1 MTSSIVT
8 APLSSLTGVIE
19 RITFHSE
26 ESGYTVARLNTGN
39 VKQLITI
46 VGSFANIQAGQT
58 LQIQGEWREHP
69 QYGRRR
75 RDESRRGHQQHLPQ
89 VRLVVRKCCAYA

>member
-1 MTSSIVT
+1 MNSPTIS

-39 VKQLITI
+39 VKQNLVMPT
-46 VGSFANIQAGQT
+46 SELLTQ
-58 LQIQGEWREHP
+58 
-69 QYGRRR
+69 
-75 RDESRRGHQQHLPQ
+75 LPQ
-89 VRLVVRKCCAYA
+89 ILELISKNVSSRHKGVEMTARKPTQVNETEEQQ

>member
-1 MTSSIVT
+1 MNSSTIS
-8 APLSSLTGVIE
+8 APLSSLSGVIE
-19 RITFHSE
+19 RITFHSS

-58 LQIQGEWREHP
+58 LQLQGTWTEHP
-69 QYGRRR
+69 SYG
-75 RDESRRGHQQHLPQ
+75 SQFQ
-89 VRLVVRKCCAYA
+89 VVRYKETKPATLSI